1 MLADAW
7 GTELGIPELL
17 GMVLLGEGSRD
28 ITSDVHGMLSM
39 GVLQEFCQN
48 VSRHFQ
54 KILEVREFEHFW
66 NLLYLFSS
74 QEVGEWRN

>member
-39 GVLQEFCQN
+39 GVLQG
-48 VSRHFQ
+48 
-54 KILEVREFEHFW
+54 ILPKC
-66 NLLYLFSS
+66 FSTFP
-74 QEVGEWRN
+74 ENFGG